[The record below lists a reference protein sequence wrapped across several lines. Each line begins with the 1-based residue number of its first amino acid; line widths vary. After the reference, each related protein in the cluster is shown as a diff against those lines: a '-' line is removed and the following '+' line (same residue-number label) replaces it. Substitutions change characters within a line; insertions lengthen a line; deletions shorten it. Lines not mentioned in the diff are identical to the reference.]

1 MRWVCLACLILM
13 GALPVHAKP
22 VDSLSLNSSAPKP
35 QVPNSL
41 PLEFSPVGATRG
53 LDVKVA
59 TSVLVDR
66 NGLLWVA
73 SREGLYRYDG
83 YQATALK
90 VGDGGLTDN
99 DLRAL
104 YEDRAG
110 NIWIASNTSG
120 LTRYQPAEDR
130 FTHFRHQSA
139 NPHSL
144 SHESIYGMAQDAA
157 GQLWAGSQIG
167 LNRVDPDTGQVTRF
181 LYDPAQPRSLS
192 HNYVYDVLAEP
203 AGDAIWV
210 ATIGGGVNRW
220 RDGAVGFDHFDLS
233 LLTGAEG
240 ELNSVFALARHGRDL
255 LFAGT
260 RAGLVAL
267 DIQRGEARVIDLGGD
282 VPPVIPALEWGPDGR
297 LWIGTMARGV
307 LVYDPVTGAVAAANP
322 SPLGEESQLPALP
335 QLSLQFSGGRLLV
348 GTWGNGV
355 YMARLRRDH
364 YGWVRAG
371 TEPGELRHHNVTAVV
386 AGPGQLPWVG
396 SFGGGLQ
403 PLLSGQ
409 RAGTGPGQADDEI
422 FKDGILTILKRRDGQ
437 LLAGSNHGLWVIEQ
451 DDSHRLISGDSPE
464 GLGVGYVT
472 SLLETDAGDLWVGV
486 GGSGLFR
493 LPAGSDRFQSYAH
506 TPGQGHSL
514 SGNYI
519 TTQLQL
525 QENLLLVG
533 TRSSGLNLCTIAAWR
548 CQPFGREQGLGHH
561 NVTALYRD
569 RAGEIW
575 VGTDGGGLHQLQLD
589 AAGALQLKR
598 RWTAEDGLLGAS
610 VMGIVEDDD
619 GSLWI
624 SSRQGLSRL
633 RPQDGLLVHHVAEN
647 GLPVTHFNAR
657 AAARDDH
664 HLYFGGIGGLVILPT
679 GTEMLLREASPV
691 RMVDVSRR
699 ADRGGDTGA
708 NSGIHSRPATA
719 MDRIDIGWGEMLSV
733 SFAVLD
739 FASAPHQYQYRLRP
753 TDAWQSLGPRRE
765 LTLLELSPGEH
776 LLKVRGR
783 DVFGSWSES
792 PALLLNVVPPMWM
805 TGWFRAVAAAVILL
819 CGLSLHHFR
828 LRGLRR
834 RNRMLESLRRERER
848 ALEKA
853 EVSGRELAQAHTGL
867 RNLTARLQSA
877 KEEQRQQIAREL
889 HDELGQTL
897 TAAKLALQR
906 VGHAGNAEERKARV
920 GDSVSMLDRMIAQVR
935 NISLT
940 LRPPLL
946 DEVGLVEALKVHL
959 DSVSDRTRVDIVLRT
974 DGDVG
979 NVPEEL
985 RTAIFRL
992 TQEAVNNALRHAG
1005 CRRILVNLRGDSANL
1020 SLCVEDDGCGFDPT
1034 RVWQRVLRGE
1044 HLGLLGMLERARS
1057 AGGELHFD
1065 AEPGRGSRISAVIP
1079 LHGRTTEDAT
1089 SRTVLDFT

>member
-1 MRWVCLACLILM
+1 MRWVCLACFILM
-13 GALPVHAKP
+13 GVPAVQAEPA
-22 VDSLSLNSSAPKP
+22 DSLSLNSQILNSFPP
-35 QVPNSL
+35 SSL

-73 SREGLYRYDG
+73 SREGLYRFDG

-90 VGDGGLTDN
+90 VGDGGLPDN
-99 DLRAL
+99 DIRAL

-139 NPHSL
+139 NPDSL
-144 SHESIYGMAQDAA
+144 SHESIYGMAEDAD

-167 LNRVDPDTGQVTRF
+167 LNRLDPVTGQVTRF
-181 LYDPAQPRSLS
+181 RHDPAKPRSLS

-220 RDGAVGFDHFDLS
+220 RSGASGFDHFDLS
-233 LLTGAEG
+233 RLTAAEG

-282 VPPVIPALEWGPDGR
+282 LPPVVPTLEWGPDGR

-307 LVYDPVTGAVAAANP
+307 LVYDPVSGTVAAANP
-322 SPLGEESQLPALP
+322 KPLGEESQLPALP
-335 QLSLQFSGGRLLV
+335 QLSLQFSGGRLFV
-348 GTWGNGV
+348 GTWGSGV
-355 YMARLRRDH
+355 YMARLRREG

-371 TEPGELRHHNVTAVV
+371 AEPGQLRHHNVTAVV
-386 AGPGQLPWVG
+386 AGRGLLPWMG

-422 FKDGILTILKRRDGQ
+422 FKDGILTILQRRDGQ

-464 GLGVGYVT
+464 GLGTGYVT
-472 SLLETDAGDLWVGV
+472 SLLETEGGDLWVGV

-493 LPAGSDRFQSYAH
+493 LPAGSDRFQRYAH

-519 TTQLQL
+519 TTLLQL
-525 QENLLLVG
+525 QDNLLLVG
-533 TRSSGLNLCTIAAWR
+533 TRSSGLNLCTMAAWQ

-569 RAGEIW
+569 RAGDIW
-575 VGTDGGGLHQLQLD
+575 AGTDGGGLHQLQLD
-589 AAGALQLKR
+589 TAGRLQLQR

-633 RPQDGLLVHHVAEN
+633 RPQDGLLVHHVAET

-657 AAARDDH
+657 AVARDDH
-664 HLYFGGIGGLVILPT
+664 HLYFGGIGGLVTMPA
-679 GTEMLLREASPV
+679 GTEMMPRQASPV

-699 ADRGGDTGA
+699 ADSGDD
-708 NSGIHSRPATA
+708 NGIYTRPATSLE
-719 MDRIDIGWGEMLSV
+719 RIDIGWGEMLSV

-753 TDAWQSLGPRRE
+753 TEAWQSLGPRRE

-783 DVFGSWSES
+783 DVFGSWNES
-792 PALLLNVVPPMWM
+792 PALLLNVVPPFWM
-805 TGWFRAVAAAVILL
+805 TGWFRAVAGAIILL
-819 CGLSLHHFR
+819 SGFSLHHFR

-834 RNRMLESLRRERER
+834 RNRTLESLRRERER

-897 TAAKLALQR
+897 TAAKLSLQR
-906 VGHAGNAEERKARV
+906 VGRATHPEERKARL
-920 GDSVSMLDRMIAQVR
+920 GDSVSMLDKMIAQVR

-959 DSVSDRTRVDIVLRT
+959 DSVSGRTQIDIVLLAE
-974 DGDVG
+974 GEVG

-1005 CRRILVNLRGDSANL
+1005 CRRILVNLRGDSAKL
-1020 SLCVEDDGCGFDPT
+1020 SLCVEDDGCGFDPDQ
-1034 RVWQRVLRGE
+1034 VWQRVLRGE

-1057 AGGELHFD
+1057 AGGELHLD

-1079 LHGRTTEDAT
+1079 LHGQT
-1089 SRTVLDFT
+1089 SESAADHTVPDFA